1 MRVILDVVKAVKIT
15 DVNLGLHTAHNA
27 MRKTSEKL
35 LLYLYFPLFK
45 VKTLY
50 NFDNSLRLW
59 LHIGQAISLIAKM
72 LNLDEVILM
81 EL

>member
-1 MRVILDVVKAVKIT
+1 
-15 DVNLGLHTAHNA
+15 